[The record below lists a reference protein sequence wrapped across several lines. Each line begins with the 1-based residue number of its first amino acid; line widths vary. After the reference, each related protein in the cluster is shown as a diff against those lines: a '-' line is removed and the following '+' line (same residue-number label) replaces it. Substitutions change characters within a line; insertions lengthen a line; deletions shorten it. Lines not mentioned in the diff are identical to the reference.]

1 MLNGLLGYKD
11 NHEKA
16 AEVREANDNSDNN
29 NNNNNTE
36 EHVKSRGYK
45 HPLLRSLMLW
55 DMPSVVIH
63 HGMRTKHYFHKHFL
77 GAFDAL
83 LIVSAE
89 RLMATDVKL
98 ARRAIEFGVPV
109 FFIRNKSDAVMSL
122 LFLVLFIH
130 PPISGT

>member
-16 AEVREANDNSDNN
+16 AQVREAND
-29 NNNNNTE
+29 NNNTE

-45 HPLLRSLMLW
+45 HPLLRSLMIW
-55 DMPSVVIH
+55 DMPSVVIN